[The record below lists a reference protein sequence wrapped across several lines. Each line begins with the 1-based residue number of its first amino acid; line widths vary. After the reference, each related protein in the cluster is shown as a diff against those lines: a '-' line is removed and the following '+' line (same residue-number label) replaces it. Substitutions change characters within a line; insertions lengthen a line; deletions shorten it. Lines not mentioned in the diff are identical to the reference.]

1 MNYVYSPP
9 AAPPIVPEWNDNA
22 AFRTQTSRASN
33 SSSRLQQQHGMHNS
47 NRLHLEGGRRKMNH
61 RNGKNSAGD
70 SANTSVAVAQPMPQ
84 VPYNNVQIPEAA
96 PVYNPLHNPIVQ
108 YYGQYYGASP
118 AAPAYYGMAQQ

>member
-33 SSSRLQQQHGMHNS
+33 SSSRLQQQHGMHNA
-47 NRLHLEGGRRKMNH
+47 NRLHLAGGRRKMNH
-61 RNGKNSAGD
+61 RNGKNSAGN
-70 SANTSVAVAQPMPQ
+70 SANVSVAVAQPMLQ
-84 VPYNNVQIPEAA
+84 VPYNHVQIPEAA
-96 PVYNPLHNPIVQ
+96 PVYNPLNNPIVQ

-118 AAPAYYGMAQQ
+118 AQAAYYGMAQQ